1 MSSENYTKFIRRE
14 FDRDPSIVFGA
25 RVTEIVDSVIA
36 FAYGTHEDG
45 TPNLMGTGFCLG
57 NLDDDAGLFAT
68 CYHVMDEITQIRD
81 MSPEDLKKEGLVNN
95 ERRIARLFDDHYE
108 WIEVDP
114 IQFSAKVEVN
124 GTNLVTQNDAC
135 ICRIPDIR
143 LPPLKLSPDQ
153 YFLGS
158 ELGIIGFPFFERL
171 QKLSVQPYVQR
182 AILSC
187 HMRYPFEKDDGE
199 LVESER
205 IALDCMAGK
214 GFSGSPVFSLRD
226 GAIVGM
232 VDYLPTESYIEDLKI
247 KGSLSEEKDVRVHY
261 AAGISFAVPSKTI
274 QNVLNYAIK
283 VNWQDTHEQKL
294 QIG

>member
-14 FDRDPSIVFGA
+14 LDRDPSIIFAA
-25 RVTEIVDSVIA
+25 RVTEIIGSVIA

-45 TPNLMGTGFCLG
+45 TPNLMGTGFCLE
-57 NLDDDAGLFAT
+57 NLDDNTGLFAT
-68 CYHVMDEITQIRD
+68 CHHVLSEIVQMKD
-81 MSPEDLKKEGLVNN
+81 MSPEELKKEGLVDKI
-95 ERRIARLFDDHYE
+95 RRIALLCKDHYE

-114 IQFSAKVEVN
+114 IRFSDKVEVN
-124 GTNLVTQNDAC
+124 GTNLITQNDVC
-135 ICRIPDIR
+135 ICRIPNIK
-143 LPPLKLSPDQ
+143 LPPLKLSADE

-158 ELGIIGFPFFERL
+158 ELGIVGFPFFERL

-187 HMRYPFEKDDGE
+187 HMKYPLEKDDGE

-226 GAIVGM
+226 GTIVGM

-247 KGSLSEEKDVRVHY
+247 KGSVSEETDVRVHY
-261 AAGISFAVPSKTI
+261 AAGISFAVPSKII
-274 QNVLNYAIK
+274 QKVLDFAIK
-283 VNWQDTHEQKL
+283 GDWQDPREQK
-294 QIG
+294 IPIK